1 MTSPKE
7 SSILAIVIFTMQ
19 AFIGC
24 EMYNKIDPSFSF
36 CIIDKGAKKWR
47 STLDDSSL
55 FECKLTILIKTFL
68 HPRLSCLSSA

>member
-1 MTSPKE
+1 MKSTKASFQASMTSPKE

-24 EMYNKIDPSFSF
+24 EMYNTIDPSFSF

-47 STLDDSSL
+47 
-55 FECKLTILIKTFL
+55 
-68 HPRLSCLSSA
+68 